1 MEFFT
6 HITFF
11 ATAQGVFLACVLFLL
26 KRGNRFANG
35 LLAGLVLL
43 YSLWMAEFAAY
54 FTRYLYEVPHLM
66 FTTVGFPLLFGP
78 LLLFYVQTLEGE
90 RKTIRWK
97 DAWHVVP
104 FFIHTLYYLPVFF
117 QSSEAKRL
125 GLQQLQNVEAPPS
138 FSASFFINEGIK
150 FLHLLVYLFIVY
162 RAYRPFGMRGSTP
175 VLPSLGN
182 RWLKQLL
189 LALGLFLLFDLSHL
203 LSLSLFHYDYLFG
216 MAKAVLLSGTFAIYY
231 LGYSTLRQPEITTGA
246 LEEERPRKSYQK
258 SSLKPPQ
265 ARQYLDQLLDKM
277 EKERIYLQDD
287 LKLNHLAAELDIS
300 THHLSQV
307 LNEHLGK
314 SFSDFVN
321 TYRIKHAQ
329 TLLVDPAFQR
339 HTILS
344 IAFDSGF
351 SNKASFNAA
360 FKKYTGQTP
369 SAFRKAHQVV

>member
-11 ATAQGVFLACVLFLL
+11 ATAQGLFLGVVLLFL
-26 KRGNRFANG
+26 KRGSRLANG

-66 FTTVGFPLLFGP
+66 FVTVGFPLLFGP
-78 LLLFYVQTLEGE
+78 LLLFYVQTLQGQ
-90 RKTIRWK
+90 RKAIHRR
-97 DAWHVVP
+97 DGWHFAPFVV
-104 FFIHTLYYLPVFF
+104 HTLYYLPFF
-117 QSSEAKRL
+117 LQSSEAKKL
-125 GLQQLQNVEAPPS
+125 GLQQLQNVEVPPS
-138 FSASFFINEGIK
+138 FSESFFINESIK
-150 FLHLLVYLFIVY
+150 FLHLLVYLTIVY
-162 RAYRPFGMRGSTP
+162 RSYRPFGGRGLPP
-175 VLPSLGN
+175 VLSKLGN

-203 LSLSLFHYDYLFG
+203 LSISLFHYDYLFG

-231 LGYSTLRQPEITTGA
+231 LGYSTIRQPEITTGVF
-246 LEEERPRKSYQK
+246 EVERPKKSYQK
-258 SSLKPPQ
+258 SSLKPSQ
-265 ARQYLDQLLDKM
+265 AREYLDQLLDKM
-277 EKERIYLQDD
+277 EEERPYLQED

-314 SFSDFVN
+314 SFSDFIN
-321 TYRIKHAQ
+321 GYRVKHAQ
-329 TLLVDPAFQR
+329 TLLVDPEYCQ

-369 SAFRKAHQVV
+369 SAFRKANQVV

>member
-11 ATAQGVFLACVLFLL
+11 ATAQGLFLGCVLLFL
-26 KRGNRFANG
+26 KRGNRLANG
-35 LLAGLVLL
+35 LLASLVLL

-66 FTTVGFPLLFGP
+66 FVTVGFPLLFGP
-78 LLLFYVQTLEGE
+78 LLLFYVETLAGK
-90 RKTIRWK
+90 RKVIKRR
-97 DAWHVVP
+97 DSWHFIP
-104 FFIHTLYYLPVFF
+104 FVLHTLYYFPFF
-117 QSSEAKRL
+117 LQSSEAKRL

-138 FSASFFINEGIK
+138 FSASFFLNESIK
-150 FLHLLVYLFIVY
+150 FLFLLAYLVFVY
-162 RAYRPFGMRGSTP
+162 RAYRPFGREGST
-175 VLPSLGN
+175 LMLSSLGN

-231 LGYSTLRQPEITTGA
+231 LGYSTLRQPEITTGV
-246 LEEERPRKSYQK
+246 LEDERPKKSYQK
-258 SSLKPPQ
+258 SSLKPSQ
-265 ARQYLDQLLDKM
+265 AQQYLDQLLHKM
-277 EKERIYLQDD
+277 EKEQIYLQED
-287 LKLNHLAAELDIS
+287 LKLNHLAVELDIS

-314 SFSDFVN
+314 SFSDFIN

-329 TLLVDPAFQR
+329 ALLVNPAYQQ

-369 SAFRKAHQVV
+369 SAFRKGHQVV

>member
-1 MEFFT
+1 MGFFT

-11 ATAQGVFLACVLFLL
+11 ATAQGLFLSCVLLFLR
-26 KRGNRFANG
+26 RGNRLANG

-66 FTTVGFPLLFGP
+66 FVTVGFPLLFGP
-78 LLLFYVQTLEGE
+78 LLLFYVQTLEGK
-90 RKTIRWK
+90 RKAIHRS
-97 DAWHVVP
+97 DGWHFLPFVV
-104 FFIHTLYYLPVFF
+104 HTLYYFPFF
-117 QSSEAKRL
+117 LQSGEAKRL
-125 GLQQLQNVEAPPS
+125 GLQQLQNVEIPPS

-150 FLHLLVYLFIVY
+150 FLHLLAYLILVY
-162 RAYRPFGMRGSTP
+162 RFYRPFGKQGLTP
-175 VLPSLGN
+175 VLSRLGN

-203 LSLSLFHYDYLFG
+203 LSISIFHYDYLFE

-231 LGYSTLRQPEITTGA
+231 LGYSTIRQPEITTGVF
-246 LEEERPRKSYQK
+246 EQERPKKSYQK
-258 SSLKPPQ
+258 SSLKPSQ

-277 EKERIYLQDD
+277 ERESLYLRED
-287 LKLNHLAAELDIS
+287 LKLHHLAAELDIS

-314 SFSDFVN
+314 SFPDFIN
-321 TYRIKHAQ
+321 GYRVKHAQ
-329 TLLVDPAFQR
+329 ALLVAPAYYQ

-369 SAFRKAHQVV
+369 SAFRKANQVV